1 MNLNTSHNA
10 PNGVPDDE
18 ERQMPL
24 SFEDGKES
32 ITVAAGSGRRK
43 LGFGAMLFGGVAAIA
58 VVSLFSMRAIGRAGA
73 ADIPPS
79 EAGALV
85 DTFLKER
92 EGRKDEALRADLL
105 DADGYMKLQI
115 ARDEL
120 HKNPFIIPGEEM
132 VLQVKPSGTA
142 TKVESPTATPD
153 AEDPRPQRGIG
164 WEASCAAAAGM
175 VQVQSAMVSSN
186 PANSMAFVNGQVLRV
201 GETLT
206 INGSNIVF
214 TIKEVAKDGIMLR
227 AWNEEIQRE
236 ALFRVTVGGSG
247 MR

>member
-1 MNLNTSHNA
+1 MNLNTSNSGT
-10 PNGVPDDE
+10 NGLPGDE
-18 ERQMPL
+18 DRQMPL
-24 SFEDGKES
+24 SFEDGKEA
-32 ITVAAGSGRRK
+32 ITVAPGSGKKK
-43 LGFGAMLFGGVAAIA
+43 LGFGAMLFGGVALIA

-73 ADIPPS
+73 ADLPPS

-105 DADGYMKLQI
+105 DADGYMRMQI

-132 VLQVKPSGTA
+132 VLQVKPSVNA
-142 TKVESPTATPD
+142 TKVDSPSAAPA

-186 PANSMAFVNGQVLRV
+186 PSNSMAFVNGQVLRV

-206 INGSNIVF
+206 INGSNIMF
-214 TIKEVAKDGIMLR
+214 TIKEVAKDGILLR
-227 AWNEEIQRE
+227 AWNEELQRE
-236 ALFRVTVGGSG
+236 ALFRVTVGTAG
-247 MR
+247 R

>member
-1 MNLNTSHNA
+1 MNLNANNNG
-10 PNGVPDDE
+10 PNGLPGDE

-24 SFEDGKES
+24 SFEDGKEA
-32 ITVAAGSGRRK
+32 ITVAPGSGKKK
-43 LGFGAMLFGGVAAIA
+43 LGFGAMLFGGVAVIA

-73 ADIPPS
+73 ADLPPS

-105 DADGYMKLQI
+105 DADGYMRMQI

-132 VLQVKPSGTA
+132 VLQVKPSVNA
-142 TKVESPTATPD
+142 TKVDSPSAAPA

-186 PANSMAFVNGQVLRV
+186 PSNSMAFVNGQVLRV

-206 INGSNIVF
+206 INGSNIMF
-214 TIKEVAKDGIMLR
+214 TIKEVAKDGILLR
-227 AWNEEIQRE
+227 AWNEELQRE
-236 ALFRVTVGGSG
+236 ALFRVTVGTAG
-247 MR
+247 R

>member
-1 MNLNTSHNA
+1 MNLNANNNG
-10 PNGVPDDE
+10 PNGLPGDE

-24 SFEDGKES
+24 SFEDGKEA
-32 ITVAAGSGRRK
+32 ITVAPGSGKKK
-43 LGFGAMLFGGVAAIA
+43 LGFGAMLFGGVALIA

-73 ADIPPS
+73 ADLPPS

-105 DADGYMKLQI
+105 DADGYMRMQI

-132 VLQVKPSGTA
+132 VLQVKPSVNA
-142 TKVESPTATPD
+142 TKVDSPSAAPA

-186 PANSMAFVNGQVLRV
+186 PSNSMAFVNGQVLRV

-206 INGSNIVF
+206 INGSNIMF
-214 TIKEVAKDGIMLR
+214 TIKEVAKDGILLR
-227 AWNEEIQRE
+227 AWNEELQRE
-236 ALFRVTVGGSG
+236 ALFRVTVGTAG
-247 MR
+247 R

>member
-1 MNLNTSHNA
+1 MNLNANNNG
-10 PNGVPDDE
+10 PNGLPGDE

-24 SFEDGKES
+24 SFEDGKEA
-32 ITVAAGSGRRK
+32 ITVAPGSGKKK
-43 LGFGAMLFGGVAAIA
+43 LGFGAMLFGGVAVIA

-73 ADIPPS
+73 ADLPPS

-105 DADGYMKLQI
+105 DADGYMRMQI

-132 VLQVKPSGTA
+132 VLQVKPSVNA
-142 TKVESPTATPD
+142 TKVDSPSAAPA

-186 PANSMAFVNGQVLRV
+186 PSNSMAFVNGQVLRV

-206 INGSNIVF
+206 INGSNIMF
-214 TIKEVAKDGIMLR
+214 TIKEVAKDGILLR
-227 AWNEEIQRE
+227 AWNEELQRE

-247 MR
+247 R

>member
-1 MNLNTSHNA
+1 MNLNANNNG
-10 PNGVPDDE
+10 PNGLPGDE

-24 SFEDGKES
+24 SFEDGKEA
-32 ITVAAGSGRRK
+32 ITVAPGSGKKK
-43 LGFGAMLFGGVAAIA
+43 LGFGAMLFGGVALIA

-73 ADIPPS
+73 ADLPPS

-105 DADGYMKLQI
+105 DADGYMRMQI

-132 VLQVKPSGTA
+132 VLQVKPSVNA
-142 TKVESPTATPD
+142 TKVDSPSAAPAAD
-153 AEDPRPQRGIG
+153 DPRPQRGIG
-164 WEASCAAAAGM
+164 WESSCAAAAGM

-186 PANSMAFVNGQVLRV
+186 PSNSMAFVNGQVLRV

-206 INGSNIVF
+206 INGSNIMF
-214 TIKEVAKDGIMLR
+214 TIKEVAKDGILLR
-227 AWNEEIQRE
+227 AWNEELQRE
-236 ALFRVTVGGSG
+236 ALFRVTVGTAG
-247 MR
+247 R

>member
-1 MNLNTSHNA
+1 MNLNANNNG
-10 PNGVPDDE
+10 PNGLPGDE

-24 SFEDGKES
+24 SFEDGKEA
-32 ITVAAGSGRRK
+32 ITVAPGSGKKK
-43 LGFGAMLFGGVAAIA
+43 LGFGAMLFGGVALIA

-73 ADIPPS
+73 ADLPPS

-92 EGRKDEALRADLL
+92 EGRKEEALRADLL
-105 DADGYMKLQI
+105 DADGYMRMQI

-132 VLQVKPSGTA
+132 VLQVKPSVNA
-142 TKVESPTATPD
+142 TKVDSPSAAPA

-186 PANSMAFVNGQVLRV
+186 PSNSMAFVNGQVLRV

-206 INGSNIVF
+206 INGSNIMF
-214 TIKEVAKDGIMLR
+214 TIKEVAKDGILLR
-227 AWNEEIQRE
+227 AWNEELQRE
-236 ALFRVTVGGSG
+236 ALFRVTVGTAG
-247 MR
+247 R

>member
-1 MNLNTSHNA
+1 MTNHNSNDLSTGSPA
-10 PNGVPDDE
+10 DE
-18 ERQMPL
+18 DRQMPL
-24 SFEDGKES
+24 SFEDGKEA
-32 ITVAAGSGRRK
+32 ITVAPGSGKKK
-43 LGFGAMLFGGVAAIA
+43 LGFGAMLFGGVALIA

-73 ADIPPS
+73 ADLPPS

-105 DADGYMKLQI
+105 DADGYMRMQI

-132 VLQVKPSGTA
+132 VLQVKPSVNA
-142 TKVESPTATPD
+142 TKVDSPSAAPA

-186 PANSMAFVNGQVLRV
+186 PSNSMAFVNGQVLRV

-206 INGSNIVF
+206 INGSNIMF
-214 TIKEVAKDGIMLR
+214 TIKEVAKDGILLR
-227 AWNEEIQRE
+227 AWNEELQRE
-236 ALFRVTVGGSG
+236 ALFRVTVGTAG
-247 MR
+247 R